1 MGFNGGFMGFY
12 GGFMGLYGFLMFF
25 FFVGF
30 GNNMIGWGFDGVL
43 CRDFHG
49 GFNGKWPNGDIS
61 WDIQPQLDVT
71 CGIFVG
77 LYPAW

>member
-1 MGFNGGFMGFY
+1 MVLWDFMVVLWDCMVFSC
-12 GGFMGLYGFLMFF
+12 F

>member
-1 MGFNGGFMGFY
+1 
-12 GGFMGLYGFLMFF
+12 
-25 FFVGF
+25 
-30 GNNMIGWGFDGVL
+30 MIGWGFDGVL

-71 CGIFVG
+71 CGIFAG